1 SFTFRLVDPVPV
13 GWRRIMAERFD
24 ALCVHVIEGGD
35 AEAFPRLATELYLFE
50 CAHPNSARDKPAAFR
65 LSARSTRGLS
75 TDHDGNAVV
84 FRARLQS
91 RGDVGGVAK
100 YRVVKAEVRSHIA
113 DHARSGIQSDADVE
127 RHVFA
132 AVLVRL
138 AFELLIEL
146 VARAPD
152 RLRQRPRH
160 CSGGCA
166 TCHECCRRGCGS
178 LRGDAWRHSVR
189 LRENDVEADRDGAE
203 FGETGDAVRDDRARP
218 GPLADLLEARFVDVD
233 NDDRPQPRLAWPQG
247 LVEAEGPQP
256 DFLERRRV

>member
-100 YRVVKAEVRSHIA
+100 YRVVKAEIRSHIA

-152 RLRQRPRH
+152 RLRQDLVIAREVAQLVTNVVVEVAEACAAMLGDIR
-160 CSGGCA
+160 SGSAKMTSKPIA
-166 TCHECCRRGCGS
+166 TAPS
-178 LRGDAWRHSVR
+178 SAR
-189 LRENDVEADRDGAE
+189 LVMR
-203 FGETGDAVRDDRARP
+203 
-218 GPLADLLEARFVDVD
+218 
-233 NDDRPQPRLAWPQG
+233 
-247 LVEAEGPQP
+247 
-256 DFLERRRV
+256 